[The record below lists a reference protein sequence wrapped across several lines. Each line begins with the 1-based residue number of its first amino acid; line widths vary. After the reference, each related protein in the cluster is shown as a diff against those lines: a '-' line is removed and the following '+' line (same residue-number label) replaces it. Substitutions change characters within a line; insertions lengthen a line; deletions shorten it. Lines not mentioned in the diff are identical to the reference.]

1 MKSASSKTTIL
12 ALAFLIS
19 SLLFSFAPP
28 AASQS
33 GCFQEATDWIDTL
46 NSTRGK
52 ILRDHAQS
60 KCDFAANWV
69 KEIGDVTEKT
79 QRKRTCNDLVLIWT
93 HKECI
98 YFRDYVETSA
108 YAPCK
113 SWTRMMYRNCMSNDL
128 KWFSGE

>member
-12 ALAFLIS
+12 AFAFLLS
-19 SLLFSFAPP
+19 SLLFPLAP
-28 AASQS
+28 AAAQS
-33 GCFQEATDWIDTL
+33 GCFQEAIAWVDRL
-46 NSTRGK
+46 NSTRET

-60 KCDFAANWV
+60 KCEFAAKWV
-69 KEIGDVTEKT
+69 KEIDDVAEKT
-79 QRKRTCNDLVLIWT
+79 KRERTCNDLVLVWT

-113 SWTRMMYRNCMSNDL
+113 SWTRMMYRNCMSNDFE
-128 KWFSGE
+128 WFSGK